1 MSKQI
6 QIEDALCFNLYTASR
21 IMTQVY
27 NPYLSEIGL
36 TYPQFLVMNLLWSKD
51 EVSVKSLGER
61 LYLDSGTLT
70 PLLKRLI
77 LQNLITKERST
88 EDERTVLISLTKK
101 GKDLQKKTKDIPMEM
116 FCQLNVSMNRFV
128 EIRDGVKEIL
138 NNLANKVELQKNNHE
153 NIDSK
158 TISITD

>member
-21 IMTQVY
+21 MMTQVY
-27 NPYLSEIGL
+27 SPYLYSIGL

-51 EVSVKSLGER
+51 GVTVKTLGER

-77 LQNLITKERST
+77 SQELIVKKRST
-88 EDERTVLISLTKK
+88 EDERAVLISLTKK

-116 FCQLNVSMNRFV
+116 FCQLNVSMERFV

-138 NNLANKVELQKNNHE
+138 HNLAAKVAKQNNENQNRDSAELQNNL
-153 NIDSK
+153 
-158 TISITD
+158 